1 VTPGRAW
8 LAGGALLAAASLG
21 LPWVG
26 RVTGADLPVRVAV
39 VAAVVLAVAGL
50 RSGRDVLLT
59 AALAAVAAGVLLGP
73 GAGPGRITL
82 AAAGVCLLLGSRA
95 AGHRPWPLRAAR
107 R

>member
-1 VTPGRAW
+1 MTPGRGW
-8 LAGGALLAAASLG
+8 LAAGALLAAASLG

-39 VAAVVLAVAGL
+39 VTAVVLAVAGL
-50 RSGRDVLLT
+50 RSGREVLLS

-73 GAGPGRITL
+73 GGGPGRIAL

-95 AGHRPWPLRAAR
+95 AGRRLWPLRR
-107 R
+107 

>member
-1 VTPGRAW
+1 VTPGRGW
-8 LAGGALLAAASLG
+8 LAGAALLAAASLG

-50 RSGRDVLLT
+50 RGGRDVLLT
-59 AALAAVAAGVLLGP
+59 AALAAVATGVLLGP
-73 GAGPGRITL
+73 GGGPGRITL
-82 AAAGVCLLLGSRA
+82 AAAGVCLLVGSRA
-95 AGHRPWPLRAAR
+95 AGRHPWPLRAAR